1 MAPLAAPQRQRLRW
15 IAISAG
21 VLVCALLTA
30 LAIHISALL
39 QPQRFTGLLERE
51 LASVGIELELQA
63 PASPALFPRPA
74 VRMQGFSLTNSG
86 SSTPV
91 LQADGAV
98 IVVPWRAL
106 LHGEVAIERVEV
118 DAPRIDLGQ
127 LKTLLARLPRHR
139 GPPQLPTI
147 AAGVHM
153 VQGTLA
159 NGGTPLLFGLDVD
172 TGELVPGH
180 PFRMDASA
188 RDASGHR
195 ITASLNT
202 VPSSTHDGVI
212 DLNPLQLAFRQQ
224 DGASLQLA
232 GQGQWQGGQAV
243 TLHLDGDLKY
253 PALAPPPAVSGQ
265 PAASGSAT
273 AAANTPRPMSVDRIV
288 LDVKPPAGKAPL
300 DIAVQ
305 LQGADTDADFHLQP
319 TEFGAWWQ
327 RLLAASPEHP
337 PGPLPFAGKL
347 NVQAMDLGWV
357 KATGLHIEADPDL
370 APASASTSSA
380 APSPVPSTAH

>member
-1 MAPLAAPQRQRLRW
+1 MSVSAPPQRQRLRW
-15 IAISAG
+15 IAVAIG

-30 LAIHISALL
+30 LAIHLNALL

-51 LASVGIELELQA
+51 LASVGLKLELQA

-86 SSTPV
+86 SNTPV
-91 LQADGAV
+91 LQADGAL

-153 VQGTLA
+153 IQGTLA

-172 TGELVPGH
+172 TGELVPGR

-188 RDASGHR
+188 RDAGGRR

-212 DLNPLQLAFRQQ
+212 ALDPLQLAFGQQ
-224 DGASLQLA
+224 GGASLHLA
-232 GQGQWQGGQAV
+232 GQGRWQGGEAV
-243 TLHLDGDLKY
+243 TLHLQGNLKY
-253 PALAPPPAVSGQ
+253 PSLAPPPASSGQ
-265 PAASGSAT
+265 PAASASAT
-273 AAANTPRPMSVDRIV
+273 ASASDTPRPTTTDKLV
-288 LDVKPPAGKAPL
+288 LDVTPPAGKAPL

-305 LQGADTDADFHLQP
+305 LQGADTNADFHLQP

-327 RLLAASPEHP
+327 RLLAASVEHP
-337 PGPLPFAGKL
+337 PGSLPFAGKV
-347 NVQAMDLGWV
+347 NVQALDLGWI

-370 APASASTSSA
+370 APASAA
-380 APSPVPSTAH
+380 STAPASAPATSH

>member
-1 MAPLAAPQRQRLRW
+1 MPALTDRQRSRLRW
-15 IAISAG
+15 IAIAVG

-51 LASVGIELELQA
+51 LASVGIKLDLQA

-91 LQADGAV
+91 LQADGAL

-127 LKTLLARLPRHR
+127 LKALLARLPRHR

-153 VQGTLA
+153 SQGILS
-159 NGGTPLLFGLDVD
+159 NGGTPLLFGLSVD
-172 TGELVPGH
+172 TGELLPGH
-180 PFRMDASA
+180 PFQMDAAA
-188 RDASGHR
+188 RDASGRR

-202 VPSSTHDGVI
+202 VPSSSHNGVI
-212 DLNPLQLAFRQQ
+212 DLNPLQLAFAQQ
-224 DGASLQLA
+224 DGASLRLA
-232 GQGQWQGGQAV
+232 GQGHWQGGEAIS
-243 TLHLDGDLKY
+243 LHLAGDLKY
-253 PALAPPPAVSGQ
+253 PALAPPPAGSGK
-265 PAASGSAT
+265 PAASASAASSASSPT
-273 AAANTPRPMSVDRIV
+273 TVNKIV
-288 LDVKPPAGKAPL
+288 LDVTPPAGKTPL
-300 DIAVQ
+300 GIAVQ
-305 LQGADTDADFHLQP
+305 LHGADTDADFHLQP

-327 RLLAASPEHP
+327 RLLAASPDHP
-337 PGPLPFAGKL
+337 PGAMPFTGKV
-347 NVQAMDLGWV
+347 NVQALDLGWV

-370 APASASTSSA
+370 APASAAST
-380 APSPVPSTAH
+380 APAPPPSTAH

>member
-1 MAPLAAPQRQRLRW
+1 MSTPATPQRQRLRW
-15 IAISAG
+15 IAVAVG

-30 LAIHISALL
+30 LAIHVYALL

-51 LASVGIELELQA
+51 LASVGIKLDLQA

-74 VRMQGFSLTNSG
+74 VRLQGFSLTNSG
-86 SSTPV
+86 SNTPV
-91 LQADGAV
+91 LQAGGAV

-127 LKTLLARLPRHR
+127 LKNLLARLPHHR

-147 AAGVHM
+147 EAGVHM

-188 RDASGHR
+188 RGASGRR
-195 ITASLNT
+195 ITASFDT

-212 DLNPLQLAFRQQ
+212 DLNPLRLAFGQQ
-224 DGASLQLA
+224 DGASLRLA
-232 GQGQWQGGQAV
+232 GHGRWQGGEAI
-243 TLHLDGDLKY
+243 TLHLQGDLKY
-253 PALAPPPAVSGQ
+253 PALTPPPANSGK
-265 PAASGSAT
+265 PAASASASAT
-273 AAANTPRPMSVDRIV
+273 TGTSRPTTVDKMV
-288 LDVKPPAGKAPL
+288 LDVTPPTGKAAL

-305 LQGADTDADFHLQP
+305 LQGADTNADFHLQP

-327 RLLAASPEHP
+327 RLLAASTEHP
-337 PGPLPFAGKL
+337 PGPLPFAGKV

-370 APASASTSSA
+370 TPASAASVAPVSA
-380 APSPVPSTAH
+380 ASTAH

>member
-1 MAPLAAPQRQRLRW
+1 MPSPAAWLRPRLRW
-15 IAISAG
+15 IAVAIG

-30 LAIHISALL
+30 AAIHVYALL

-51 LASVGIELELQA
+51 LASAGIKLDLQA

-74 VRMQGFSLTNSG
+74 VRMQGFSLTNNG

-153 VQGTLA
+153 VQGTLS

-188 RDASGHR
+188 RDAGGRR

-202 VPSSTHDGVI
+202 VPSATHDGAI
-212 DLNPLQLAFRQQ
+212 DLKPLRLAFGQQ
-224 DGASLQLA
+224 GGASLQLA
-232 GQGQWQGGQAV
+232 GQGHWQGGEAI
-243 TLHLDGDLKY
+243 TLHLQGDLRY
-253 PALAPPPAVSGQ
+253 PALAPPPASSGSPAAGASAA
-265 PAASGSAT
+265 PAAS
-273 AAANTPRPMSVDRIV
+273 AARPASVDKIV
-288 LDVKPPAGKAPL
+288 LDVSPPAGKAPL
-300 DIAVQ
+300 GIAVRV
-305 LQGADTDADFHLQP
+305 QGADTMADFHLQP
-319 TEFGAWWQ
+319 TEFSAWWR
-327 RLLAASPEHP
+327 RLLAASPDHP
-337 PGPLPFAGKL
+337 PGPLPFAGKVD
-347 NVQAMDLGWV
+347 VQALDLGGV

-370 APASASTSSA
+370 APASAGSA
-380 APSPVPSTAH
+380 TPPPAPSTAH

>member
-1 MAPLAAPQRQRLRW
+1 MPALAAPQRHRLRW
-15 IAISAG
+15 IAVAIG

-30 LAIHISALL
+30 LAIHVSALL

-51 LASVGIELELQA
+51 LASVGIKLELQA

-74 VRMQGFSLTNSG
+74 VRMQGFSLTNNG

-127 LKTLLARLPRHR
+127 LKALLARLPHHR

-153 VQGTLA
+153 VQGTLG

-172 TGELVPGH
+172 TGELVPGR
-180 PFRMDASA
+180 PFRMDAST
-188 RDASGHR
+188 RDASGRR
-195 ITASLNT
+195 ITASLDT
-202 VPSSTHDGVI
+202 VPSATHDGAI
-212 DLNPLQLAFRQQ
+212 DLNPLRLAFGQQ
-224 DGASLQLA
+224 GGAALQLA
-232 GQGQWQGGQAV
+232 GQGQWQGGEAI
-243 TLHLDGDLKY
+243 TLQLQGDLKY
-253 PALAPPPAVSGQ
+253 PALAPPPASSGQ
-265 PAASGSAT
+265 PPTSAT
-273 AAANTPRPMSVDRIV
+273 ANAPRPVTVDKIA
-288 LDVKPPAGKAPL
+288 LDVTPPAGKIPL
-300 DIAVQ
+300 GIAVQ
-305 LQGADTDADFHLQP
+305 LKGTDSDADFHLQP
-319 TEFGAWWQ
+319 TEFGAWWR
-327 RLLAASPEHP
+327 RLLAAAPDHP

-347 NVQAMDLGWV
+347 NVQALELGGI

-370 APASASTSSA
+370 APASAASA